1 MIIVGDFNS
10 NSLDCFSSTDINLL
24 GNVNLTRLIDEPT
37 REGYRSSS
45 LFGVDTCHQ
54 C

>member
-10 NSLDCFSSTDINLL
+10 NWLDCFSSAGINLL
-24 GNVNLTRLIDEPT
+24 MSVNLTRLIDEPT
-37 REGYRSSS
+37 RGAYRSSS
-45 LFGVDTCHQ
+45 LFGVDTRRQ